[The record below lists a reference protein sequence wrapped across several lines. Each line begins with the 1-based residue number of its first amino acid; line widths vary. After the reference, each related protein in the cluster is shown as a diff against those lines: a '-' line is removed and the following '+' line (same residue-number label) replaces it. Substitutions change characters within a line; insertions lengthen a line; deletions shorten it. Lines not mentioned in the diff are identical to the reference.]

1 MDTHPRER
9 GRAHAGPRFIAW
21 TRRAFPDPHGIASF
35 ALAGSVLL
43 GYLGL
48 DPTSGP
54 RLFSDFFPLEVLGHV
69 WLLVGPP
76 LAVALACRSFLDD
89 VPSPL
94 ALITLPLGALLSVLG
109 IVGTAVGLLH
119 SLHAA

>member
-1 MDTHPRER
+1 V
-9 GRAHAGPRFIAW
+9 GRRFIAW
-21 TRRAFPDPHGIASF
+21 TRGAFPDPHGIASF
-35 ALAGSVLL
+35 ALAGRVLL

-48 DPTSGP
+48 DPASGP
-54 RLFSDFFPLEVLGHV
+54 RLFSDSLPLEVLGHV
-69 WLLVGPP
+69 WLLLGPP
-76 LAVALACRSFLDD
+76 FAVILASRSFCDD

-119 SLHAA
+119 SLAA